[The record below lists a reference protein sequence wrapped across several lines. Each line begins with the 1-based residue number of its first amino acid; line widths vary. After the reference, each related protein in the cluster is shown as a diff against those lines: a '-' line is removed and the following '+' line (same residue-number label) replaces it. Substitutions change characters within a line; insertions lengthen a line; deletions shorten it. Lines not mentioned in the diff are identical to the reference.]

1 MVLSLETINRG
12 SKESFFMIVHRNFV
26 RIWHSYASIRTK
38 NYHLMTKRYIYKLQF
53 ATRYVIIDVDMK
65 SFTCLYK

>member
-26 RIWHSYASIRTK
+26 RIWHSYASISTK
-38 NYHLMTKRYIYKLQF
+38 NNHMMTKTLYIKATICYTLCYNRGRYEI
-53 ATRYVIIDVDMK
+53 
-65 SFTCLYK
+65 LYMPL